1 MSKEAL
7 EKPELDENDE
17 EFVAN
22 DDRAIGNALRVSL
35 VAILFLVAIVSG
47 VIYVINLPP
56 KAPEIVESK
65 TKPAQKRAAPKVAL
79 PAVNFAD
86 ITEAAGIKFQH
97 VTGAYGEKL
106 LPETMGSGAAFFD
119 YDNDGD
125 QDLLLMNS
133 SFWPWKKPEGAAD
146 PTPALF
152 QNDGT
157 GNFKDVTEEAG
168 LKFSLYGMG
177 VACGDY
183 DNDGWIDLFLT
194 AVGPSR
200 LLRNIQGKFADVT
213 EAAGVVGSSD
223 QWGTSAGF
231 FDYNNDGLLDLFVCN
246 YIQWSRAIDLSLGS
260 TYDGKNRAYA
270 PPTPFRGAFC
280 QLFRNQGQGRFSD
293 VSADAGVQVRNV
305 DTAVPV
311 GKSLGVVFVD
321 LNDDGFCDVVVA
333 NDTVQNFVFQNLKGE
348 KFKECGSAVG
358 VAFDPAGNARGA
370 MGVDVARFRNNK
382 AYGIVIG
389 NFANEP
395 TSLYVA
401 QDVGGDNDVFC
412 LFTDEAVATGLG
424 PQSRLEL
431 KFGVLFFDYDLDG
444 RLDICTANGHL
455 EKDIANIQRSQQ
467 YEQPPQLFWN
477 GGDQG
482 ETEFVKVPADV
493 VGKDFSQRMVGRGSA
508 YADIDGD
515 GDLDLV
521 LTASGGVPRLLRND
535 QQLGHHWVRL
545 ALKTGGRNLY
555 AYGAA
560 VELHAGGHVQ
570 ERFVQ
575 PARGYMSHSEPLL
588 TFGLGK
594 TDKIDKVLIRWP
606 DGSKQE
612 IKELAV
618 DKLHTIEQPGD
629 AT

>member
-1 MSKEAL
+1 MSKEIL
-7 EKPELDENDE
+7 GKPDAGEEDE
-17 EFVAN
+17 ELVAH
-22 DDRAIGNALRVSL
+22 DDAAIGNALRVSL
-35 VAILFLVAIVSG
+35 VVILFLVAVVSGAIYWVNLPGKKPEVIVSKTQAAEKR
-47 VIYVINLPP
+47 
-56 KAPEIVESK
+56 KAP
-65 TKPAQKRAAPKVAL
+65 AAPL
-79 PAVNFAD
+79 PAMKFVE
-86 ITEAAGIKFQH
+86 ITAAAGIKFRH
-97 VTGAYGEKL
+97 VSGASGEKL
-106 LPETMGSGAAFFD
+106 LPETMGSGTAFFD

-125 QDLLLMNS
+125 QDLLLVNS
-133 SFWPWKKPEGAAD
+133 TYWSWNKPEGAAD
-146 PTPALF
+146 PTPALY
-152 QNDGT
+152 QNDGKGSFT
-157 GNFKDVTEEAG
+157 DVTVEAG
-168 LKFSLYGMG
+168 LNFSAYGMG

-200 LLRNIQGKFADVT
+200 LLKNVEGKFVDVT
-213 EAAGVVGSSD
+213 ADARVAGADD

-231 FDYNNDGLLDLFVCN
+231 FDFNNDGKLDLFVCN
-246 YIQWSRAIDLSLGS
+246 YIRWSRQIDLSLGS

-270 PPTPFRGAFC
+270 PPTPFQGAFC
-280 QLFRNQGQGRFSD
+280 SLYRNEGQGRFTD
-293 VSADAGVQVRNV
+293 ISAEAGIQVRNV
-305 DTAVPV
+305 DTDVPV

-321 LNDDGFCDVVVA
+321 LNEDGFTDVVVA

-348 KFKECGSAVG
+348 KFQECGTLVG

-370 MGVDVARFRNNK
+370 MGIDVARFRNDK
-382 AYGIVIG
+382 SYGIVIG

-401 QDVGGDNDVFC
+401 KDVAGDDVFC

-431 KFGVLFFDYDLDG
+431 KFGVFFFDCDLDG

-455 EKDIANIQRSQQ
+455 EKDIAAIQRSQQ

-477 GGDQG
+477 GGDKG
-482 ETEFVKVPADV
+482 ETEFVKVPAQV
-493 VGKDFSQRMVGRGSA
+493 VGEDFSRRMVGRGSA

-515 GDLDLV
+515 GDLDV
-521 LTASGGVPRLLRND
+521 LLAGSGSAPRLLRNE

-545 ALKTGGRNLY
+545 ALKTSGRNLF
-555 AYGAA
+555 AYGAK
-560 VELHAGGHVQ
+560 VELHAGGQVQ

-575 PARGYMSHSEPLL
+575 PTRGYLSQSELPL

-612 IKELAV
+612 IKELAI
-618 DKLHTIEQPGD
+618 DKQHTIEQPGD